1 MTNDNFAEEDLRA
14 LPDTVPDYVAQLF
27 DLSEQMLRAEMTGWA
42 VEVRV
47 IANCL
52 AEGLGLF
59 EYATD
64 NNAVLDSVYVNG
76 DLIDYD
82 KNGNPLEA
90 D

>member
-14 LPDTVPDYVAQLF
+14 NPDTVPNYVEQLF
-27 DLSEQMLRAEMTGWA
+27 TLSKKMLDAGVEGWA
-42 VEVRV
+42 LEVRS